1 VQSSA
6 RSISIFLCILT
17 AVVSEIFRV
26 TTSDADLGED
36 KRCAYSILPRND
48 GSKFVM
54 ETVDNTGVI
63 KVNEVCSLHKIPR
76 VVMILLSGEDD

>member
-1 VQSSA
+1 
-6 RSISIFLCILT
+6 
-17 AVVSEIFRV
+17 
-26 TTSDADLGED
+26 
-36 KRCAYSILPRND
+36 
-48 GSKFVM
+48 M